1 MMVASPPVVT
11 VRSKSFEHMRRRIHA
26 FHMRRDACVHGEFK
40 VFGGEARAGQDSRFH
55 NRREKLRLIYNFR
68 MLLPQ

>member
-26 FHMRRDACVHGEFK
+26 FHMRRRMPV
-40 VFGGEARAGQDSRFH
+40 VTV
-55 NRREKLRLIYNFR
+55 RESVLFIGTQFSILYTS
-68 MLLPQ
+68 MHSPA